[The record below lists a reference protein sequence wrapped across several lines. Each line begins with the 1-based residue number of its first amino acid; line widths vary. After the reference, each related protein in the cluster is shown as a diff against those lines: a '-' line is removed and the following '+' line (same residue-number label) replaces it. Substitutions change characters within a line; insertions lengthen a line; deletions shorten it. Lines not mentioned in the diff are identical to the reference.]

1 MPAKNT
7 WLTLRISES
16 DLKAIK
22 HHASSANVSVSGF
35 VRSRCVRD
43 ESLPTI
49 VVDRKL
55 LSGLLIALKR
65 EGNNL
70 NQLTRYIH
78 SKGMNPEAVS
88 ALKESLSAVSKGA
101 ETVSSFLIDSKNQL

>member
-1 MPAKNT
+1 MNIKNT
-7 WLTLRISES
+7 WLTLRISEP
-16 DLKAIK
+16 DLKAIQQ
-22 HHASSANVSVSGF
+22 HAHNANLCVSEF

-49 VVDRKL
+49 IVDRKL
-55 LSGLLIALKR
+55 LSELLIALKR

-78 SKGMNPEAVS
+78 SKGMNPEVIY

-101 ETVSSFLIDSKNQL
+101 ETVSNFLIDSKNQL